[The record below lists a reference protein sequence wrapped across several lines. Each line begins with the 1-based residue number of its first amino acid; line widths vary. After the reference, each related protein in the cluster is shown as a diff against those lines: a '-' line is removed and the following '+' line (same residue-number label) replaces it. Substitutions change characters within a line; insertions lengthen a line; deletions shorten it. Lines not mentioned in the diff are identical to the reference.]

1 MIYILNRNKK
11 SEKSESR
18 FLIFIGDI
26 IMTCQ
31 ISLNIGFFQGSIQ
44 KVSKMKFLIEFFDN
58 GGIDIISIF
67 LMIFIVISLFKNVF
81 INEYFYIGILIISFF
96 IAGQIGTNNWALV
109 SLIVVFCNKLINYK
123 EFYELYMDCKKKK
136 TYKNLNEFNLDNEK
150 KQINDI
156 DMKLKKLNILLA
168 FIIIFIYIFLEYT
181 ENLNIILPILEFMN
195 NNKIIMIP
203 DIVKVIFK
211 GIDRVFILGLFI
223 AILKKYSKR
232 SVEEM
237 LDTFI
242 IYIGKK
248 IDYLNI

>member
-1 MIYILNRNKK
+1 
-11 SEKSESR
+11 
-18 FLIFIGDI
+18 
-26 IMTCQ
+26 
-31 ISLNIGFFQGSIQ
+31 
-44 KVSKMKFLIEFFDN
+44 
-58 GGIDIISIF
+58 
-67 LMIFIVISLFKNVF
+67 
-81 INEYFYIGILIISFF
+81 
-96 IAGQIGTNNWALV
+96 
-109 SLIVVFCNKLINYK
+109 
-123 EFYELYMDCKKKK
+123 
-136 TYKNLNEFNLDNEK
+136 
-150 KQINDI
+150 
-156 DMKLKKLNILLA
+156 MKLKKLNILLA